1 MSDEAAKRRS
11 AEEILRARHAVEAL
25 APESAFR
32 LEIEAAEVGADN
44 VRRIRGYAN
53 TFGVMR
59 SGRIIHPQAVE
70 DWLAANPQATLALL
84 AQHGYVR
91 DFATIGRVDM
101 LKVQRTRGLYFE
113 ATLAT
118 GTALADQAWTLV
130 SQKLL
135 GSLSIGWIGK
145 QARWVRAD
153 DVDLDPWIAKKMKEA
168 GASECYAFLSVELL
182 EISLVDIGD
191 DRGAKLAA
199 RLSAEEI
206 AAVAEAVARRVT
218 PAAAPGD
225 QAIRAAVEASL
236 KAVGNVIEQFATG
249 LENRLVET
257 IEAAVEARDAYR
269 ADCAS
274 LADGSA
280 ADAADVAD
288 AAPPAQTES
297 AIAAALARVRG
308 WQPLK

>member
-1 MSDEAAKRRS
+1 MSDEATKPRS
-11 AEEILRARHAVEAL
+11 HEEIERARHAVEAL
-25 APESAFR
+25 APQHAFG

-84 AQHGYVR
+84 AQHGYVS
-91 DFATIGRVDM
+91 DFATIGRVDT

-135 GSLSIGWIGK
+135 GSLSIGWIGR

-153 DVDLDPWIAKKMKEA
+153 DVDLDPWLAKKMKEA
-168 GASECYAFLSVELL
+168 GASECYAFLAVELL

-199 RLSAEEI
+199 RLSTEEI

-218 PAAAPGD
+218 PAAAPGAEAS
-225 QAIRAAVEASL
+225 QAAVEASL
-236 KAVGNVIEQFATG
+236 KAVGKVIEEFATG

-280 ADAADVAD
+280 ADAADVG
-288 AAPPAQTES
+288 AAPPAPEES

-308 WQPLK
+308 WQPGK